1 MQLFPNVGRPSVAIM
16 HGTGG
21 VTVWKDVCERRR
33 GAEEVRRGRWE
44 YAIDKR
50 RCLSQEK
57 DLDYKECDRLEGLR

>member
-21 VTVWKDVCERRR
+21 VTVRKDVCGR

-44 YAIDKR
+44 YAIEKR

-57 DLDYKECDRLEGLR
+57 DLD